1 MGGKTVN
8 KKWGRDSF
16 KSSAVFV
23 AVLLCVVILFNHL
36 LGNFDSIRQT
46 VSLFFKAISGIV
58 IGCVIAF
65 LLCPIMNFFKR
76 ILTRRLRRLL
86 GAKRTTQAETWGN
99 GLAVMCSILFFV
111 LIIVGLLCIL
121 IPELQ
126 SSIAKLYSNIPA
138 YIDTL
143 KRMID
148 NLPVNNENID
158 QLVNKYLTNFET
170 TLTNIIKDTLMP
182 NLDSI
187 IAKVSSGVM
196 GGIKFI
202 INLFVG
208 IIVAVYILA
217 TKDQLA
223 AQGKKIIYCLFSKK
237 TGNIVLDA
245 LDSVNSIFGGFING
259 KIIDSLIIGVICAVF
274 CTAVKM
280 PYAVLISVVVGITN
294 IVPVFGPFIGA
305 IPSALLVLVE
315 DPSMCLMF
323 IIFIILLQQIDGN
336 VIGPLILGDS
346 TGLSGLWIMFAIL
359 AGGNLFG
366 LAGMILGVP
375 IFACLYT
382 FVAVLIGHK
391 LQKKGLT
398 SDTEYYLTLRRFDE
412 ETGEPLRGDRPKR
425 LRPHRR
431 KNAPES
437 ENTLHQARARMIQ
450 KLGLRSTSKASA
462 QEPEA
467 APSPTD
473 EPTETAASDKP
484 DPKA

>member
-1 MGGKTVN
+1 
-8 KKWGRDSF
+8 
-16 KSSAVFV
+16 
-23 AVLLCVVILFNHL
+23 
-36 LGNFDSIRQT
+36 
-46 VSLFFKAISGIV
+46 
-58 IGCVIAF
+58 
-65 LLCPIMNFFKR
+65 
-76 ILTRRLRRLL
+76 
-86 GAKRTTQAETWGN
+86 
-99 GLAVMCSILFFV
+99 
-111 LIIVGLLCIL
+111 
-121 IPELQ
+121 
-126 SSIAKLYSNIPA
+126 
-138 YIDTL
+138 
-143 KRMID
+143 
-148 NLPVNNENID
+148 
-158 QLVNKYLTNFET
+158 
-170 TLTNIIKDTLMP
+170 MP

-431 KNAPES
+431 KNNPES

-462 QEPEA
+462 QEPTE
-467 APSPTD
+467 APSPTT
-473 EPTETAASDKP
+473 EPTETAASDEP